1 MAGLYS
7 RGVSPLRVGEELITP
22 RLSLRRPV
30 AADVD
35 AILAICGDPQPWVST
50 VADRD
55 EALRL
60 FDQWDEQWGWLGYG
74 YWVVRQRG
82 EATQLGFCGLRT
94 ARFKGEPGLNL
105 FYRFAAE
112 AWGRGLATEAAAA
125 VVKWSRQWLPT
136 LPVVARIRP
145 ANTASVRV
153 AERVGLVRTPHLD
166 EIDADGFD
174 WIHYATSGD

>member
-1 MAGLYS
+1 M
-7 RGVSPLRVGEELITP
+7 SPIRVGEELITP

-30 AADVD
+30 AADVE

-60 FDQWDEQWGWLGYG
+60 FDQWDEQWGRLGYG
-74 YWVVRQRG
+74 YWVVRYRG
-82 EATQLGFCGLRT
+82 EAAQLGFCGLRT

-105 FYRFAAE
+105 FYRFGSE
-112 AWGRGLATEAAAA
+112 TWGRGLATEAAGI
-125 VVKWSRQWLPT
+125 VVKWARQWLPT

-145 ANTASVRV
+145 GNTASVRV
-153 AERVGLVRTPHLD
+153 AERLGLVRAAHLD
-166 EIDADGFD
+166 EIDADGLD
-174 WIHYATSGD
+174 WIHYATGSD